1 MKKENELPQFVIPE
15 GMRIRFA
22 VPEDAGALLSV
33 YAPYVE
39 KTAITFEYEVPSA
52 EEFAERI
59 QKTLLR
65 YPYLVLEEAG
75 TVLGYAY
82 AGTFHDRPAYD
93 WAVETSIYLAEHAR
107 GRGAGRLLHD
117 ALWAALYEQ
126 GILNMN
132 ACIAVPSKTDDPYV
146 SRNSE
151 EFHAHLG
158 YRLIGEFR
166 CCGYKFG
173 NWYDM
178 VWMEKLIGGHEA
190 EVKPV
195 KHPEEIRE
203 ILKEKYGI
211 G

>member
-1 MKKENELPQFVIPE
+1 MNRDKKFVIPE
-15 GMRIRFA
+15 GMKIRFA
-22 VPEDAGALLSV
+22 VPEDAKALLSV

-39 KTAITFEYEVPSA
+39 KTAITFEYGVPSA

-59 QKTLLR
+59 KRTLLR

-75 TVLGYAY
+75 VILGYAY
-82 AGTFHDRPAYD
+82 AGIFHDRPAYD
-93 WAVETSIYLAEHAR
+93 WSVETSIYLAEEAR

-117 ALWAALYEQ
+117 ALLAALSEQ

-132 ACIAVPSKTDDPYV
+132 ACIAVPAKKEDPYV

-158 YRLIGEFR
+158 YRLVGEFR

-178 VWMEKLIGGHEA
+178 VWMEKLIGEHGAEA
-190 EVKPV
+190 TPV
-195 KHPEEIRE
+195 KRPEEIRE
-203 ILKEKYGI
+203 ILRKKYGI